1 MSYKSHVNDEGES
14 HSGIVPTKRS
24 NAGRGGPKEIVE
36 GRPLT
41 EENAEEPNPYRT
53 RSRESGP
60 SGLDRVRQAAKGD
73 PKMRF
78 TALLHHVNIEL
89 LRSSYYNLKRGA
101 AAGVDGVTWQEYG
114 DGLEERLADLHGRIH
129 SGGYQAKPSRRV
141 WIPKADGRQ
150 RPLGIAALEDK
161 IAQAAVVQV
170 LNQIWEEDLV
180 GFSYGFR
187 PGRSQ
192 HDALDALY
200 VGMTRKK
207 VNYVVDLDIR
217 SFFDKVGHD
226 HLERFVRHR
235 IGDER
240 LVRLIQKWL
249 KAGVMEDGQ
258 WYETKEGTPQGAV
271 ISPLLAN
278 LYLHYVLDLWVE
290 AWRKKVAHGE
300 VIVVRYA
307 DDAVLGFQ
315 NREDAEKFLEELRER
330 VRKFGLELHPEK
342 TRLIEFGRY
351 AAERRAKRG
360 EGKPET
366 FNFLGFTH
374 ICGKNRTTGY
384 FQLYRKTIGKRM
396 AAKLKQIRQTLRRRL
411 HEKTKGT
418 TEWLQAVVRGYYQY
432 HAVPHNEARLRT
444 FRHEVLRMWWW
455 QLRRRSQRSRWRWA
469 RFQEKLGHLIPEV
482 EILHPYPEVR
492 FASKHPR

>member
-1 MSYKSHVNDEGES
+1 MSYKSHVNGEGES

-41 EENAEEPNPYRT
+41 KENAEEPNPYRT
-53 RSRESGP
+53 PSRESGP
-60 SGLDRVRQAAKGD
+60 SGLDRVRQAAKGE

-78 TALLHHVNIEL
+78 TALLHHVDIEL

-129 SGGYQAKPSRRV
+129 RGAYHAKPSRRV

-170 LNQIWEEDLV
+170 LNQIWEEDFV

-217 SFFDKVGHD
+217 SFLDTASYCP
-226 HLERFVRHR
+226 
-235 IGDER
+235 
-240 LVRLIQKWL
+240 LIH
-249 KAGVMEDGQ
+249 E
-258 WYETKEGTPQGAV
+258 
-271 ISPLLAN
+271 SSAN
-278 LYLHYVLDLWVE
+278 SS
-290 AWRKKVAHGE
+290 G
-300 VIVVRYA
+300 
-307 DDAVLGFQ
+307 
-315 NREDAEKFLEELRER
+315 
-330 VRKFGLELHPEK
+330 
-342 TRLIEFGRY
+342 
-351 AAERRAKRG
+351 
-360 EGKPET
+360 
-366 FNFLGFTH
+366 
-374 ICGKNRTTGY
+374 C
-384 FQLYRKTIGKRM
+384 
-396 AAKLKQIRQTLRRRL
+396 
-411 HEKTKGT
+411 
-418 TEWLQAVVRGYYQY
+418 
-432 HAVPHNEARLRT
+432 
-444 FRHEVLRMWWW
+444 
-455 QLRRRSQRSRWRWA
+455 
-469 RFQEKLGHLIPEV
+469 
-482 EILHPYPEVR
+482 
-492 FASKHPR
+492 